1 MVPSADRRP
10 WSLLALLLLLAVLPL
25 CMSWR
30 LVDTDTL
37 LRLAVGRTIAQQGGV
52 PTHDPLTFSDPT
64 RRWSNP
70 EWLGDLLWYGAQR
83 VGGES
88 ALIGLRWLL
97 LALALVLLYQLALR
111 GGARSF
117 VLLPLFLLGLLGSA
131 PHLAARN
138 HLHAYWLI
146 ALYGLLLE
154 RARRQPKALW
164 LLLPLGVLWANLH
177 SSFVMG
183 WLLVGAALLEALLA
197 KERSRVRALAALL
210 LLHPLLAAVSPHGIH
225 AYAQLI
231 DHALGAATYR
241 HWIAEW
247 RPPSAAGVPL
257 FALPLH
263 LIGIVG
269 LLSCLPRVNRRRIG
283 ALALLLAGL
292 YFAHSSTRFMP
303 LLFALALPAVA
314 SNLQR
319 LVDGRSSPARAWGL
333 ASVLASL
340 VLLGLCLY
348 GGTLLR
354 QRRPLEQNNVARPM
368 ARFVGR
374 NVPAGTRLF
383 NPYNAGPWLQW
394 YGGGKVP
401 LYIDPRNNLG
411 AAALRRYL
419 AVLKDERQFER
430 EVQRLRIDLALVDLA
445 DGAMSR
451 LAGHLQQSTRWRL
464 IYLDGYFALYLAEG
478 RPRVAAL
485 APLRYNVLRGQ
496 LDLDYLRDLPAG
508 GVLAAERERL
518 SREGPALAAAIAGY
532 RLLLPGGAPPSLTA
546 AGGAWD
552 RGATTRAAA
561 QLERALPQLPPSAAL
576 MSYLATAWARLG
588 RVPQAAALVRSARG
602 YFPSDTRL
610 RFLQRS
616 LVPTKP

>member
-25 CMSWR
+25 SMSWR

-37 LRLAVGRTIAQQGGV
+37 LRLAVGRTIVQQGGV
-52 PTHDPLTFSDPT
+52 PTHDPLTFSDPA

-88 ALIGLRWLL
+88 ALIGLRWVL

-111 GGARSF
+111 SGARVG
-117 VLLPLFLLGLLGSA
+117 VLLPLFLLGLLGAA

-138 HLHAYWLI
+138 HLHGYWLI

-154 RARRQPKALW
+154 RGRRQPKTLW

-183 WLLVGAALLEALLA
+183 WLLVAVALLEALLA
-197 KERSRVRALAALL
+197 KERPRARALAALL
-210 LLHPLLAAVSPHGIH
+210 LLHPLLAAISPHGIH

-269 LLSCLPRVNRRRIG
+269 LLSCLPRVNRRLG
-283 ALALLLAGL
+283 ALALLVVGL

-303 LLFALALPAVA
+303 LLFALAGPAVA
-314 SNLQR
+314 ANLQR
-319 LVDGRSSPARAWGL
+319 FFDGREGSARRWGL
-333 ASVLASL
+333 VSLASTL
-340 VLLGLCLY
+340 TLLALCLY

-374 NVPAGTRLF
+374 NVPAGTHLF

-430 EVQRLRIDLALVDLA
+430 EVQRLQIDLALVDLA

-451 LAGHLQQSTRWRL
+451 LAGHLQQSRHWRL
-464 IYLDGYFALYLAEG
+464 IYVDGFFALYSAEG

-485 APLRYNVLRGQ
+485 AALRYDVLRGQ
-496 LDLDYLRDLPAG
+496 LDLDYLRDMPAG
-508 GVLAAERERL
+508 GVLASERKRL
-518 SREGPALAAAIAGY
+518 GREGPALAAAIAGY
-532 RLLLPGGAPPSLTA
+532 RLLLSGGAPPSLTA
-546 AGGAWD
+546 AGGAPWD

-561 QLERALPQLPPSAAL
+561 LLERALPQLPPSAAL
-576 MSYLATAWARLG
+576 MSYLVTAWARLG
-588 RVPQAAALVRSARG
+588 RVQQAAALVRSARG
-602 YFPSDTRL
+602 YFPSDKRL
-610 RFLQRS
+610 RSLQGA
-616 LVPTKP
+616 LAPTKP